1 MHATDCRYGEWCQW
15 RHPNRA
21 EVDSL
26 WELYKE
32 KGRQEGLAET
42 VRGGSAPPA
51 GHSGPAVDGYG
62 GFTWHSYGYPADVT
76 NGHSTTWNS
85 GPQDRQSHAQEYGQ
99 PIPPTYPQVPAFG
112 VPVGCDANEQNSLM
126 RVQGAGPPLPGPS
139 GFEYPHQA
147 PYAGNGLPLASS
159 PAECMAERLGT
170 SDFDPSRSQNP
181 FINGSVVYHFVWGN
195 PLCVRCGSMG
205 HLPKDCQGEALSHLE
220 QRYLHG
226 IMKLAQERSKAEKV
240 MGLGRSLFTST
251 RASLPPMM
259 QAVLSVHPPKRIDGR
274 GGFDE
279 TARLIQGPIS
289 PLTVEEDQSPSTGT
303 AWDTR
308 EKVEHWANA
317 ADDTAANDDAR
328 TEADVV
334 QAKVDEILR
343 KNSLLSEEEGEVIE
357 AIGTQAQIAD
367 WSTVAT
373 YDGAA
378 DITLTDAQIMQA
390 KVDKILQMNEMKSE
404 RQKSEVKVRQKSS
417 DNSDS
422 PDNSDMTRITH
433 SPHLDLE
440 PHVKPATTPL
450 APPVPRTS
458 EPSLRNRTLKK
469 MGATKHLSNGEAKAV
484 GPHPSTLRVSA
495 PYITQAAIEKRL
507 QPSTLDA
514 QERSLAEARED
525 SVRLQGVQWLHNV
538 RRALQLPIKTFTTAC
553 VYYHKFRLAHPT
565 HEYNWSDA
573 AAASL
578 LMSCKNE
585 DTLKKSRDILAAA
598 YNLKQPNS
606 HDQPGADDPMFE
618 APSRVVIG
626 LERLVLESGSFDFR
640 SRSPHHMLIKVGKR
654 LPQSDELKSVT
665 GLAWTILIDLHRTFA
680 PLKQTSATLALASLE
695 LAANF
700 KAATSENNT
709 CTVKDDLHALDI
721 SKWGSTRQ
729 EIMETLL
736 DALDLYT
743 HNTASTILGSKYSLD
758 DLLRIRLAFNKECS
772 DSNIPR
778 YTVVQPPTSPD
789 NTNGT
794 ANTLRVSNGHPT
806 PVSPPQPGSQAPSQ
820 VNGTATSHSAP
831 EGGGTLR
838 FMLDPQRA
846 TDERTRVNQYYTE
859 EWEEYEE
866 EIEVPIP
873 RNNSLDRDRH
883 DRSSRDRD
891 RDSRP
896 PRDLDDRRGPRDDRK
911 PLHPRDRE
919 RERIRESLADRE
931 REVERE
937 RARVRDRERERR
949 YDDRRFEGRDR
960 DRDRRFDDRRERDRG
975 DRRYYED
982 DRRRGR
988 DDRR

>member
-1 MHATDCRYGEWCQW
+1 MHATGCRYGELCQW
-15 RHPNRA
+15 RHPDRA

-32 KGRQEGLAET
+32 QGHREELVGAL
-42 VRGGSAPPA
+42 RGDSTPPA
-51 GHSGPAVDGYG
+51 GISGPIMDDAGSI
-62 GFTWHSYGYPADVT
+62 TWQLYGYPTDAT
-76 NGHSTTWNS
+76 NGHLMSWNS
-85 GPQDRQSHAQEYGQ
+85 GVRDRQNHVQDHGQ
-99 PIPPTYPQVPAFG
+99 PMLPTYSQVPAFG
-112 VPVGCDANEQNSLM
+112 FPVGCDADNQSSLM
-126 RVQGAGPPLPGPS
+126 SAQGAAPLLPGRS
-139 GFEYPHQA
+139 RFEYPYQA
-147 PYAGNGLPLASS
+147 PYAGNGVPSSYS
-159 PAECMAERLGT
+159 PAKFMAERLEG
-170 SDFDPSRSQNP
+170 SGFDPSRSHNP
-181 FINGSVVYHFVWGN
+181 FINGSVVYRFVWGN

-205 HLPKDCQGEALSHLE
+205 HLPKHCQGEALSHLE

-226 IMKLAQERSKAEKV
+226 IMKLAQDRSKVERR
-240 MGLGRSLFTST
+240 MGTGRPPFTSMS
-251 RASLPPMM
+251 ASLPPVM
-259 QAVLSVHPPKRIDGR
+259 QAVLGVDPRKRGGYR
-274 GGFDE
+274 GGFDG
-279 TARLIQGPIS
+279 TARLIEGPIS
-289 PLTVEEDQSPSTGT
+289 PHTIEEEQSSSTGT
-303 AWDTR
+303 AWDTQ
-308 EKVEHWANA
+308 EKMEDWATAAEFDEATDDAPKKVEA
-317 ADDTAANDDAR
+317 
-328 TEADVV
+328 E
-334 QAKVDEILR
+334 QAEVDEILK
-343 KNSLLSEEEGEVIE
+343 KNTLLSEEEGEVNE
-357 AIGTQAQIAD
+357 AFDPQHKTAD
-367 WSTVAT
+367 WSIAAT
-373 YDGAA
+373 YDGSV
-378 DITLTDAQIMQA
+378 DIALTDAQIVQA
-390 KVDKILQMNEMKSE
+390 KVNKILQMNEMKSDRE
-404 RQKSEVKVRQKSS
+404 KSEVKVRQESS
-417 DNSDS
+417 DNSGDS
-422 PDNSDMTRITH
+422 GTIRISH
-433 SPHLDLE
+433 GPHLDLK
-440 PHVKPATTPL
+440 PHVMEPAAKPL
-450 APPVPRTS
+450 APPAPTAS
-458 EPSLRNRTLKK
+458 EPSLRTRTLKK
-469 MGATKHLSNGEAKAV
+469 MGATKQLSNGEAKAV

-553 VYYHKFRLAHPT
+553 IYYHKFRLAHPT

-654 LPQSDELKSVT
+654 LPQSEELKGVT

-700 KAATSENNT
+700 KAATSANNT
-709 CTVKDDLHALDI
+709 CTVKDELHGLDI
-721 SKWGSTRQ
+721 GKWGSTRQ

-772 DSNIPR
+772 DSNLPR
-778 YTVVQPPTSPD
+778 HTVVQPPTSPD

-820 VNGTATSHSAP
+820 VNGAPTGHSAP

-846 TDERTRVNQYYTE
+846 TDERIRVNQYYTE

-873 RNNSLDRDRH
+873 RNNSLDRDRY

-896 PRDLDDRRGPRDDRK
+896 PRDLDDRRGPRDDRN

-919 RERIRESLADRE
+919 RERMRESLADRE

-937 RARVRDRERERR
+937 RARVRDRERDRR
-949 YDDRRFEGRDR
+949 YDDRRFEGRER

-988 DDRR
+988 EDRR